1 MTATLRSSP
10 IDSSRT
16 RAPSRIIIE
25 GVTPQI
31 DAGRFPIKRT
41 VGESVVVGADIFA
54 EGHDILRV
62 ILRFRFEGENW
73 TERSMTPL
81 GNDRWEA
88 QFLVDRLGL
97 YEYTIEAWVD
107 RFSTWRDEISKKSA
121 AGQDIG
127 SELLEGAE
135 LVRLAS
141 ERAEGHAIQW
151 LSERA
156 DAIRLPGD
164 QVPRTALALDP
175 QLAELMERYTD
186 RSGGASFEKALGV
199 VVDPVIARFGAW
211 YEMFPRSAS
220 QEPGRHGTF
229 RDVEAR
235 LPYVA
240 SMGFDVLYLPP
251 IHPIGHSFRKGPN
264 NTLSAGP
271 EDPGSPWAI
280 GSPEGGHTAIHPE
293 LGTIA
298 DFDRLVEAAAARGI
312 KIALDIAFQCSPD
325 HPYVRDHPEWFRHRP
340 DGTIKY
346 AENPPKKYQDIY
358 PLEFD
363 GPDWQRLWEELRN
376 VFLYWINH
384 GVTIF
389 RVDNPHT
396 KPFRFWDWCIAEVK
410 QRCPEAVFLS
420 EAFTRPKM
428 MKRLA
433 KGGFTQSYTYFTWR
447 NSKEGLTEYLTEL
460 TTTECREYMRPNF
473 FANTPD
479 ILHEYLQTGGP
490 AAFKARL
497 ILAST
502 LTSTYGIYGPPFE
515 QCLGTPLRPGSEE
528 YLDTEKFQIRHW
540 NLNAPG
546 NLSELIGTI
555 NRIRKEHIAF
565 QSDWNLRFHKIDNE
579 KMLVY
584 SKATHDRSDVMLVV
598 VNLDPYNTQS
608 GWVDLSLEELGV
620 FEGDTFRVHDLLAS
634 EHYSWRGSHN
644 FVMLDPHR
652 MPAHLFHLTR

>member
-1 MTATLRSSP
+1 M
-10 IDSSRT
+10 
-16 RAPSRIIIE
+16 E

>member
-1 MTATLRSSP
+1 MTATLQSSP
-10 IDSSRT
+10 VGASRT
-16 RAPSRIIIE
+16 RAPSRLIIE

-41 VGESVVVGADIFA
+41 VGESVVVGADVFA

-62 ILRFRFEGENW
+62 VLRFRFEGEPW
-73 TERSMTPL
+73 SERPMTAL

-88 QFLVDRLGL
+88 HFNVDRLGR
-97 YEYTIEAWVD
+97 YEYSIEAWVD

-135 LVRLAS
+135 LIRLAS

-156 DAIRLPGD
+156 EAIRSPGD
-164 QVPRTALALDP
+164 QVPRTSLALDP
-175 QLAELMERYTD
+175 QLAELMERYDD
-186 RSGGASFEKALGV
+186 RSGGASFEKTLGV
-199 VVDPVIARFGAW
+199 VVDPPIARFGAW

-220 QEPGRHGTF
+220 QEPGHHGTF

-264 NTLSAGP
+264 NTLTAGP
-271 EDPGSPWAI
+271 DDPGSPWAI
-280 GSPEGGHTAIHPE
+280 GSPEGGHTSIHPE
-293 LGTIA
+293 LGTIE
-298 DFDRLVEAAAARGI
+298 DFDRLVAAAEARGI

-363 GPDWQRLWEELRN
+363 GPEWQRLWEELRN
-376 VFLYWINH
+376 VFLYWVEH

-410 QRCPEAVFLS
+410 ERCPEAVFLS

-447 NSKEGLTEYLTEL
+447 NSKDDLTEYLTEL

-490 AAFKARL
+490 AAFKTRL
-497 ILAST
+497 ILAAT
-502 LTSTYGIYGPPFE
+502 LTSAYGIYGPPFE

-528 YLDTEKFQIRHW
+528 YLDSEKFQVRHW

-546 NLSELIGTI
+546 NLSELIGNV
-555 NRIRKEHIAF
+555 NRIRKDHVAL
-565 QSDWNLRFHKIDNE
+565 QSDGNLRFHPVDNE
-579 KMLVY
+579 SLLVY
-584 SKATHDRSDVMLVV
+584 SKATPDRSDVILVV

-608 GWVDLSLEELGV
+608 GWVDLSLDELGV
-620 FEGDTFRVHDLLAS
+620 FDGDTLTVHDLLS
-634 EHYSWRGSHN
+634 DTRYQWRGARN

-652 MPAHLFHLTR
+652 MPAHVFHVTR